1 MTVKEFFASKTFR
14 CIIVLLCIALISG
27 GLLAVCNDLLSVS
40 DEERVQRTIQ
50 GIYGKSIGYTTVY
63 DEMTDTDVRYAF
75 AQNDV
80 ELGVINN
87 IYKLDDG
94 NFLVKATGSQGYKQ
108 GTVSVW
114 AVVYFAEGKFEGLGS
129 VSIAAYTKQTLM
141 SKWNKNVLDGSQ
153 GTEPCEDTVSGATYS
168 SKAINNAL
176 NTILHYVDT
185 MAEVQS

>member
-14 CIIVLLCIALISG
+14 CILVLLCIALISG
-27 GLLAVCNDLLSVS
+27 GLLAVCNDLLAVS

-50 GIYGKSIGYTTVY
+50 SIYGKSVGYTTVY
-63 DEMTDTDVRYAF
+63 DEVATPDVHY
-75 AQNDV
+75 DYEV
-80 ELGVINN
+80 EGAVVGTINN

-94 NFLVKATGSQGYKQ
+94 NFLVKATGMQGYKQ

-114 AVVYFAEGKFEGLGS
+114 AVVYFKAGAFEGLGS

-141 SKWNKNVLDGSQ
+141 SKWNKNVLDGYQ
-153 GTEPCEDTVSGATYS
+153 GGESFEDTVSGATYS